1 MLTTNEILQ
10 NRYRIIRQLGK
21 GGMGAVYE
29 AHDSVFDTTI
39 ALKEILIDLS
49 KNSTPKQ
56 REMLRAA
63 FEREGKILA
72 KVSHEVFPH
81 VRDYFQEAD
90 RQFLIMELVDG
101 DDLAELSVCGCG
113 AVRRRR

>member
-29 AHDSVFDTTI
+29 AHDNVFDTTV

-72 KVSHEVFPH
+72 KVSH
-81 VRDYFQEAD
+81 
-90 RQFLIMELVDG
+90 
-101 DDLAELSVCGCG
+101 
-113 AVRRRR
+113 